1 MFIMKND
8 TVQSGAHLGT
18 MRSWIQRNA
27 GNGETVTWGSQEF
40 VALKPLTAHDL
51 DRLAQDI
58 KDAVVEEQKGTIQ
71 NIIRYLKVAKDAKED
86 LCEFNIMRC
95 IQDLESLLGENTK

>member
-51 DRLAQDI
+51 DWLAQRI
-58 KDAVVEEQKGTIQ
+58 KNAIANENKHKIERVKNT
-71 NIIRYLKVAKDAKED
+71 LKILENAEGIEAFKFD
-86 LCEFNIMRC
+86 IMRC
-95 IQDLESLLGENTK
+95 IETLESL